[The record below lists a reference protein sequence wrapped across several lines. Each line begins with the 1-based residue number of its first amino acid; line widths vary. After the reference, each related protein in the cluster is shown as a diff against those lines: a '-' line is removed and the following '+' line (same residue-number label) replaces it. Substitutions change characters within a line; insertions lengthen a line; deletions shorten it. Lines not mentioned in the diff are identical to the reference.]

1 MKMIQLIRN
10 EWMKIW
16 KRPATLVM
24 FGILIIAVLLLG
36 AFNKYQSS
44 GFSVPDNENWKHG
57 LELENKRYEEM
68 LEDEHLPAETRK
80 FYTKE
85 MTINEYRITHDF
97 STNVEYSAWDF
108 VSDCIQLISI
118 AGLFTII
125 IGAGIVANEFNWGT
139 VKLLLIRPLS
149 RTKILLSKYLTVLL
163 FGFLSILVVFAFSFI
178 LGAILFGLP
187 EDAYPYL
194 HYSNGIVKE
203 QSMLLHLISFYG
215 LNSISLLMLTTMAF
229 MISSVF
235 RNSSLAIGISI
246 FLMFMGST
254 VTVLLANWFDWAKYL
269 LFANTDLTQ
278 YFEGTPL
285 VSGMTLPFSIIML
298 FVYFIVF
305 IGLAFWVFKKRDVAA

>member
-1 MKMIQLIRN
+1 MIQLISN

-16 KRPATLVM
+16 RRPATLVM
-24 FGILIIAVLLLG
+24 IGILIIAVLLLG

-57 LELENKRYEEM
+57 LELENKRYKEM
-68 LEDEHLPAETRK
+68 LEDEHLPEETRK

-85 MTINEYRITHDF
+85 MSINEYRITHDF
-97 STNVEYSAWDF
+97 STNVEYAAWDF

-125 IGAGIVANEFNWGT
+125 IAAGIVANEFNWGT

-163 FGFLSILVVFAFSFI
+163 FGFVSILVVFAFSFI
-178 LGAILFGLP
+178 LGAVLFGLP
-187 EDAYPYL
+187 EEAYPYL

-269 LFANTDLTQ
+269 LFSNTDLTQ

-285 VSGMTLPFSIIML
+285 VSGMTLTFSIIML
-298 FVYFIVF
+298 SVYFIVF

>member
-1 MKMIQLIRN
+1 MIQLIRN
-10 EWMKIW
+10 EWLKIW

-24 FGILIIAVLLLG
+24 IMILLIAVLLLG

-57 LELENKRYEEM
+57 LELENKRYKEM
-68 LEDEHLPAETRK
+68 LEDEHLPAETEK
-80 FYTKE
+80 YYTKE
-85 MTINEYRITHDF
+85 IAINEYRMKHDF

-125 IGAGIVANEFNWGT
+125 IAAGIVANEFNWGT

-163 FGFLSILVVFAFSFI
+163 FGFVSILVVFAFSFI
-178 LGAILFGLP
+178 IGAILFGLP
-187 EDAYPYL
+187 EKAYPYL
-194 HYSNGIVKE
+194 HYANGIVKE

-235 RNSSLAIGISI
+235 RNSSLAIGFSI
-246 FLMFMGST
+246 FLMFMGNT

-285 VSGMTLPFSIIML
+285 VSGMTMSFSIIML
-298 FVYFIVF
+298 LVYFIVF
-305 IGLAFWVFKKRDVAA
+305 NGLAFWVFKKRDVAA

>member
-1 MKMIQLIRN
+1 MQLIRN

-24 FGILIIAVLLLG
+24 IVLLLIAVLLLG

-57 LELENKRYEEM
+57 LELENKRYNEQ
-68 LEDEHLPAETRK
+68 LEDEHLPEETRNY
-80 FYTKE
+80 YTKE
-85 MTINEYRITHDF
+85 IAINEYRITHNF

-108 VSDCIQLISI
+108 VADSIQLLSL

-125 IGAGIVANEFNWGT
+125 IAAGIVANEFNWGT
-139 VKLLLIRPLS
+139 IKLLLIRPLS
-149 RTKILLSKYLTVLL
+149 RIKILLSKYLTVLL
-163 FGFLSILVVFAFSFI
+163 FGFLTIFIIFAFSFI

-187 EDAYPYL
+187 KEVYPYL
-194 HYSNGIVKE
+194 FYSNGLVKE
-203 QSMLLHLISFYG
+203 QSILMHLISYYG
-215 LNSISLLMLTTMAF
+215 LNSISIFMLTTMAF

-246 FLMFMGST
+246 FLMFMGNT
-254 VTVLLANWFDWAKYL
+254 VTLLLANWFDWAKYL

-278 YFEGTPL
+278 YLEGTPL
-285 VSGMTLPFSIIML
+285 VSGMTLSFSITML
-298 FVYFIVF
+298 VIYFVVF
-305 IGLAFWVFKKRDVAA
+305 IGLAFWVFRKRDVAA

>member
-1 MKMIQLIRN
+1 MIQLIRN

-24 FGILIIAVLLLG
+24 IGILLLAVLLFG

-57 LELENKRYEEM
+57 LELENKRYQEM
-68 LEDEHLPAETRK
+68 LEDEHLPTEMREY
-80 FYTKE
+80 YTKE
-85 MTINEYRITHDF
+85 MTINEYRIKHDY

-118 AGLFTII
+118 AGLFMII
-125 IGAGIVANEFNWGT
+125 IAAGIVANEFNWGT
-139 VKLLLIRPLS
+139 VKLLLIRPLK

-163 FGFLSILVVFAFSFI
+163 FGLLSILVVFAFSFI

-187 EDAYPYL
+187 DDAYPYL

-254 VTVLLANWFDWAKYL
+254 VTVLLANWFDWAKFL

-285 VSGMTLPFSIIML
+285 ISGMTLTFSIIML
-298 FVYFIVF
+298 SVYFIVF

>member
-1 MKMIQLIRN
+1 MIQLIRN

-125 IGAGIVANEFNWGT
+125 IAAGIVANEFNWGT

-285 VSGMTLPFSIIML
+285 VSGMTLTFSIIML

>member
-1 MKMIQLIRN
+1 MIQLIRN

-24 FGILIIAVLLLG
+24 IVILLIAVLLLG

-57 LELENKRYEEM
+57 LELENKRYTEM
-68 LEDEHLPAETRK
+68 LEDEHLPEETRS

-85 MTINEYRITHDF
+85 MSINEYRISHDF

-125 IGAGIVANEFNWGT
+125 IAAGIVANEFNWGT

-163 FGFLSILVVFAFSFI
+163 FGFVSILVVFAFSFI
-178 LGAILFGLP
+178 LGSILFGLP
-187 EDAYPYL
+187 EEGYPYL

-285 VSGMTLPFSIIML
+285 VSGMTMSFSIIML

-305 IGLAFWVFKKRDVAA
+305 NGLAFLVFKKRDVAA